1 MGDRESAARMESME
15 NTATIK
21 SRIVESVIQDIVN
34 GIYESDSVITEKEL
48 VEKYHVSKS
57 PVRDALMELCANEVL
72 KNIPRYGYQIIRIGR
87 DRMHEMMEFRYI
99 LETQCLRKSVRYV
112 TRENIEELERLER
125 EVQKDI
131 LNNPDYPITAHW
143 KNNMEFHLLLASI
156 ARNQYIYR
164 ELQHTMNIQL
174 RGYAQYFSK
183 HEQLQRNTLNS
194 TSHTKIIEGLKKGN
208 AEEAVEGLRED
219 LSKIDLYNQYSLFE
233 P

>member
-1 MGDRESAARMESME
+1 ME

-99 LETQCLRKSVRYV
+99 LETQCLCKSVRYV

-194 TSHTKIIEGLKKGN
+194 TSHTKIIEG
-208 AEEAVEGLRED
+208 
-219 LSKIDLYNQYSLFE
+219 
-233 P
+233 

>member
-1 MGDRESAARMESME
+1 ME

-34 GIYESDSVITEKEL
+34 GIYQSDSVITEKEL

-131 LNNPDYPITAHW
+131 LSNPYYPITAHW
-143 KNNMEFHLLLASI
+143 KNNMEFHLLLAGI

-164 ELQHTMNIQL
+164 ELEHTMNIQL

-194 TSHTKIIEGLKKGN
+194 TRHTQIIEGLKKGS
-208 AEEAVEGLRED
+208 AEEAIEGLRED